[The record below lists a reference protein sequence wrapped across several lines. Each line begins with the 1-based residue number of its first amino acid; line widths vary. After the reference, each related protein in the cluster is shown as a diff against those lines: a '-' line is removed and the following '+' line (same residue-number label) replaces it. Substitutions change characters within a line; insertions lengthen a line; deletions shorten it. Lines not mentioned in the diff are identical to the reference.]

1 MEEETIS
8 MENLAKEMAE
18 TKVRVTIM
26 ESEVSTLKTNTALN
40 KQLTDTI
47 MGMLTKIE
55 GSISGIAE
63 KIGNLESKPG
73 QRWEQVIRTIITVV
87 ITSAVVY
94 FIKK

>member
-55 GSISGIAE
+55 GSISTIAE
-63 KIGNLESKPG
+63 KISNLESKPG
-73 QRWEQVIRTIITVV
+73 QRWEQAIRTIITVV

-94 FIKK
+94 FIKE